1 MTIKIFKL
9 TASGINKEEATIL
22 FNCDSHLIFG
32 PTDTGKSY
40 IVECFRYCLGGRD
53 KPKDIGFSEGYTILS
68 LQIKVD
74 DNQEFTIFRDLVS
87 NEQSVYRGFVDI
99 IPSSQH
105 NKLNEDLSSLL
116 VKWSNA
122 DGKLILTKRG
132 VKGNFTAGDIRFIS
146 IFDEIRTLDNDAFI
160 GTDSNLKTRNAASM
174 ALVLSGNDDS
184 NMILPLSTDEINK
197 AKGHAAAIE
206 EQIESLNK
214 ELPENLVISELEDS
228 LGKIDSEIK
237 RVNGVVKDLSEELIQ
252 IRTQEI
258 FIEKEKNRIDNEIIA
273 FNESL
278 SRFDLLNKKY
288 SNDISRLEVLKK
300 AAAIVPSFEMKSCP
314 LCSTPL
320 QKQISSDS
328 NNLDFSVL
336 CSASESEI
344 VKIRSLQSGLLDSVR
359 EIQSELSFLTN
370 EKNLMIEMMSDV
382 VEKKKLLMKPVEPI
396 DRFGFDLLSEKKSE
410 LTLFIKT
417 IEKIDS
423 LKVRLA
429 EVAKKTKRTKHKV
442 IRDLSVSSTAL
453 CQDIIFLLSEWQVPG
468 VNTISFDDGF
478 SDIFINHRQRVSFGK
493 GKRGIFLTA
502 FMICLMERAIKYGY
516 PHPGFLII
524 DSPVVTYKDPKHSVD
539 NEDEELLDESV
550 KERFYSWLGSE
561 TTLGQIIVLENEE
574 PSPLQKEK
582 LKYTEFVGMAGS
594 NGRKGFF
601 PA

>member
-68 LQIKVD
+68 LQVKVN

-258 FIEKEKNRIDNEIIA
+258 FIEKEKKRIE
-273 FNESL
+273 
-278 SRFDLLNKKY
+278 
-288 SNDISRLEVLKK
+288 
-300 AAAIVPSFEMKSCP
+300 
-314 LCSTPL
+314 
-320 QKQISSDS
+320 
-328 NNLDFSVL
+328 
-336 CSASESEI
+336 
-344 VKIRSLQSGLLDSVR
+344 
-359 EIQSELSFLTN
+359 
-370 EKNLMIEMMSDV
+370 
-382 VEKKKLLMKPVEPI
+382 
-396 DRFGFDLLSEKKSE
+396 
-410 LTLFIKT
+410 
-417 IEKIDS
+417 
-423 LKVRLA
+423 
-429 EVAKKTKRTKHKV
+429 
-442 IRDLSVSSTAL
+442 
-453 CQDIIFLLSEWQVPG
+453 
-468 VNTISFDDGF
+468 
-478 SDIFINHRQRVSFGK
+478 
-493 GKRGIFLTA
+493 
-502 FMICLMERAIKYGY
+502 
-516 PHPGFLII
+516 
-524 DSPVVTYKDPKHSVD
+524 
-539 NEDEELLDESV
+539 
-550 KERFYSWLGSE
+550 
-561 TTLGQIIVLENEE
+561 
-574 PSPLQKEK
+574 
-582 LKYTEFVGMAGS
+582 
-594 NGRKGFF
+594 
-601 PA
+601 